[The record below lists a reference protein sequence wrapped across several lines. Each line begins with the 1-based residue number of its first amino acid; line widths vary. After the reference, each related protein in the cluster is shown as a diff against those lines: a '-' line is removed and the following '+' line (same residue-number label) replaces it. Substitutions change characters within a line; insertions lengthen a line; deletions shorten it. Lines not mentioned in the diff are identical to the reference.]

1 MTMYSNTLNE
11 CSVDK
16 DNMKPEAATYGTAG
30 PPADMFDQFDSKF
43 SVILAQQEDKFTRGI

>member
-1 MTMYSNTLNE
+1 MYSNTLNE